1 MMEVVGNDATRYQ
14 DFVVIY
20 EGPPSSSSHT
30 TNSNNNRQIFCLSLP
45 LPPSS
50 TGHTNNDIIHDNDT
64 IILLSSSS
72 IALQL
77 GYPESFLCITSSPST
92 HLNHHQH
99 YENNSN
105 DNNSNNILHVKLH
118 PRLTSIRG
126 GKGGFGT
133 LLRGQSKQAGAR
145 TTVDFGACRDL
156 SGRRLRHVN
165 DEIKLRKWRELQ
177 AAAAARARH
186 CGGECDDENE
196 GEGGDATSTTKT
208 ASMTEMELAAIR
220 TPSGIRNWHLSIPS
234 WSEVS
239 SQSNKGRR
247 KVERQLVNEVYG
259 WSKKEEYARS
269 IKEGKKLEQERAIM
283 EYVRRGEIEAVAAT
297 GGSGGGGNSSVKE
310 GILLAHYKKRK
321 ESQPQQKKIGGTSNN
336 DIKDAAVTTVAENDG
351 TTITISSNKQP
362 SSSDP
367 FNHYTTTSTT
377 SILPSANYLMTLS
390 GEMLAY
396 DIVTNDTTSKNLVRL
411 QSQSDFATVVIL
423 LDTEKMSKRKE
434 SMGMYIEYTLQTAGI
449 AQIGW
454 VSSPSSS
461 TNNSGIENNVDNTL
475 SSTTK
480 MFQPNSDTGDGVG
493 DDNASYG
500 YDGSRGLRFHNGKEY
515 VYGSHSGGSDASTTI
530 VEWKVGDVLGCYC
543 KHQKQVVSECI
554 YELGYTLNG
563 IDLGCAFTVE
573 VFDYYPA
580 ISLNMN
586 EIVDVNIGPDF
597 VYYDPKSNCVGVY
610 EFMVVTTNSDADNDD
625 DDDSYIKT
633 GASDKSSINNEERN
647 NSNLSKKRSRD
658 EVLTGHVTNAEM
670 MSIVATKGGSVD
682 QPKKES
688 NVSSDASFDLN
699 KCSSVDEVKALGSER
714 LKDIMLSMGVK
725 CGGTLE
731 ERANRLFSLK
741 GLQRHEFPTKVRGKN
756 FILG

>member
-20 EGPPSSSSHT
+20 EGPPSSSSH

-77 GYPESFLCITSSPST
+77 GWPVSFLCITSSSST

-177 AAAAARARH
+177 AAAARARH
-186 CGGECDDENE
+186 RGGEGDDENE
-196 GEGGDATSTTKT
+196 GEGGDATNKA
-208 ASMTEMELAAIR
+208 ASMTEIELAAIR

-259 WSKKEEYARS
+259 WSKREEYARS
-269 IKEGKKLEQERAIM
+269 IKEEKKLEQERAIM
-283 EYVRRGEIEAVAAT
+283 EYVRCGEIEAVAAT
-297 GGSGGGGNSSVKE
+297 GGTGGGGNSSVKE

-321 ESQPQQKKIGGTSNN
+321 ESKNIGGTNNN
-336 DIKDAAVTTVAENDG
+336 DIKDAAVTTVAKNDG
-351 TTITISSNKQP
+351 TTITISSNEQT

-367 FNHYTTTSTT
+367 FNQYTTTSTT
-377 SILPSANYLMTLS
+377 SILPSAKYLMTLS
-390 GEMLAY
+390 GEMLSY
-396 DIVTNDTTSKNLVRL
+396 DNVTNDTTSTNLVRL
-411 QSQSDFATVVIL
+411 QSQSDFATVIIL
-423 LDTEKMSKRKE
+423 IDTVKMSKGT

-454 VSSPSSS
+454 VSSPSST
-461 TNNSGIENNVDNTL
+461 TNNSGIENNVDDTL

-573 VFDYYPA
+573 VFDYYYPA

-610 EFMVVTTNSDADNDD
+610 EVVVVTTNSDADNDD
-625 DDDSYIKT
+625 DDDDNYIKT
-633 GASDKSSINNEERN
+633 GLSDKSSINNEERN
-647 NSNLSKKRSRD
+647 NINLSKKRSRD
-658 EVLTGHVTNAEM
+658 EVLTGHVTNADK
-670 MSIVATKGGSVD
+670 MSIVVTKGGSVD